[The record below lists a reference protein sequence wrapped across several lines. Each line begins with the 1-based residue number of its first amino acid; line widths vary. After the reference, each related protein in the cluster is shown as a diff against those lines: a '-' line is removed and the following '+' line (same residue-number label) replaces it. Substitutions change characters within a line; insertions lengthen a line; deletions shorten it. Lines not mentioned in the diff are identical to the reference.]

1 MSHTGKYSVRISC
14 NGYGA
19 LKFVCEEE
27 LHPTS
32 NRNAEKRE
40 IKRYVRLP
48 VCLHICCLS
57 GLCQCLRPYR
67 ADACCWNYN
76 AKDFKLDHQIVDD
89 LNLMSSLRRRYLKE
103 KRRRD
108 ASNIF

>member
-19 LKFVCEEE
+19 LKFVCEEA
-27 LHPTS
+27 LRPTS

-40 IKRYVRLP
+40 IRRYVRLP
-48 VCLHICCLS
+48 VCLRICCLS
-57 GLCQCLRPYR
+57 RLRHCLRPYR

-76 AKDFKLDHQIVDD
+76 VKDFKLDHQNVDD
-89 LNLMSSLRRRYLKE
+89 LTCYVFIKASILEGEKATRRE
-103 KRRRD
+103 
-108 ASNIF
+108 